1 MWNSNKSLK
10 LSCICTRLV
19 MLLVVVCA
27 ALLPKMVNRYIIFN
41 NYYTEGINMTP
52 LMVLLYLCCIPA
64 LAALFSLDRLL
75 GNIKNEQVFT
85 NTNVK
90 YLRIIS
96 WCCFVVAVLIVAA
109 GHYYFILYFVAVV
122 AAFIGLI
129 VRVVKNVIEQAALIK
144 AENDFTI

>member
-41 NYYTEGINMTP
+41 NYYAESINMTP